1 VQPSF
6 GRSRPGPIHFRRRR
20 VLVDIAR
27 IFSTVCNPFVTA
39 IVLYAI
45 LAHAY
50 AHDTRTFWLW
60 LFLSVFFSSIGPML
74 YVLWLYWTDRISDL
88 DMSQRRERETVFS
101 VFVLSYFVGTISLYS
116 IHAPAMLVASMAGY
130 TAAAFVVQSITRFWK
145 ISTHALGITAP
156 LVALVVLYGQQPL
169 PFAVLIPL
177 VGWSRVY
184 LKAHT
189 TLQVIAGT
197 LLGFI
202 SVYVFFRLFHVV

>member
-1 VQPSF
+1 
-6 GRSRPGPIHFRRRR
+6 
-20 VLVDIAR
+20 
-27 IFSTVCNPFVTA
+27 
-39 IVLYAI
+39 
-45 LAHAY
+45 
-50 AHDTRTFWLW
+50 
-60 LFLSVFFSSIGPML
+60 
-74 YVLWLYWTDRISDL
+74 
-88 DMSQRRERETVFS
+88 
-101 VFVLSYFVGTISLYS
+101 
-116 IHAPAMLVASMAGY
+116 MLVASMAGY
-130 TAAAFVVQSITRFWK
+130 KAAAFVVQSITRFWK

>member
-1 VQPSF
+1 MQPS
-6 GRSRPGPIHFRRRR
+6 STPRPTAIPLRKRR

-39 IVLYAI
+39 IVLYVI

-50 AHDTRTFWLW
+50 AQDTRTFWIW
-60 LFLSVFFSSIGPML
+60 LFTSTFFSSIGPML
-74 YVLWLYWTDRISDL
+74 YVLWLYWSDRISDL
-88 DMSQRRERETVFS
+88 DMSRREERETVFS
-101 VFVLSYFVGTISLYS
+101 IFVLSYFLGTITL
-116 IHAPAMLVASMAGY
+116 HLVNAPPLIVASMAGY
-130 TAAAFVVQSITRFWK
+130 TAASFVVQIITRYWK

-156 LVALVVLYGQQPL
+156 MVALVALYGQQPL
-169 PFAVLIPL
+169 PFAVLIPI

-189 TLQVIAGT
+189 LLQVIAGT